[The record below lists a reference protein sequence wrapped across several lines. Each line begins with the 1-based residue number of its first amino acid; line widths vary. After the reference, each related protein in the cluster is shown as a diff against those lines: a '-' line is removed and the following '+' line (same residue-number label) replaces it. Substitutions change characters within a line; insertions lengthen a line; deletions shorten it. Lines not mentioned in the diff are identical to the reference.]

1 MSDVSAVIVNYN
13 AREYLAPCVESLRA
27 AGVAEVIVADN
38 DSRDGSAQALA
49 AADPEATWLP
59 TGGNFGFGGGANRGA
74 AQASGHYL
82 LICNPDITVEPGAVR
97 ALVDA
102 MEKDRRLAIVG
113 PAILNPDG
121 TVYPSPRVFPRLRDA
136 AGHAFLGM
144 ARPRNRWTVRYR
156 MLDFDRTSS
165 SNDVDWVSGSCF
177 LVRREA
183 WDALGGF
190 DEGYFMYAE
199 DTDLCWR
206 AHRAGWRVGFEPAA
220 RVVHVQGAST
230 SKTPYRMIRA
240 HHRSLLR
247 FSARTANGP
256 KRALLPVIAVALALR
271 TLIALGHRALNRPA
285 TR

>member
-1 MSDVSAVIVNYN
+1 MTDVSAVVVNYN
-13 AREYLAPCVESLRA
+13 ARDYLVPCVRSLRQ
-27 AGVAEVIVADN
+27 AGVPEIVVADN
-38 DSRDGSAQALA
+38 DSRDGSEEALA
-49 AADPEATWLP
+49 AAEPDAKFVP

-74 AQASGHYL
+74 ALVSGEYVVV
-82 LICNPDITVEPGAVR
+82 CNPDITVEPDAVDI
-97 ALVDA
+97 LVAA

-113 PAILNPDG
+113 PLVRNPDG
-121 TVYPSPRVFPRLRDA
+121 SVYPTPRVFPRLIDA

-144 ARPRNRWTVRYR
+144 LAPRNRFTRRYR
-156 MLDFDRTSS
+156 MLDLDRSVPS
-165 SNDVDWVSGSCF
+165 ADVDWVSGSFF
-177 LVRREA
+177 LARREA

-220 RVVHVQGAST
+220 RVTHVQGAST
-230 SKTPYRMIRA
+230 DKTPYRMIVA

-247 FSARTANGP
+247 FSARTAAGVE
-256 KRALLPVIAVALALR
+256 RALLPFVAVALALR
-271 TLIALGHRALNRPA
+271 TVIALAHRAARRPA

>member
-1 MSDVSAVIVNYN
+1 MTEVSAVVVNYN
-13 AREYLAPCVESLRA
+13 ARDYLVPCVRSLRQ
-27 AGVAEVIVADN
+27 AGVAEIVVADN
-38 DSRDGSAQALA
+38 DSRDGSADVLA
-49 AADPEATWLP
+49 AAEPAAKFVP

-74 AQASGHYL
+74 ALVSGEYIL
-82 LICNPDITVEPGAVR
+82 VCNPDITVEPDAVDI
-97 ALVDA
+97 LVAA

-113 PAILNPDG
+113 PLVRNPDG
-121 TVYPSPRVFPRLRDA
+121 SVYPTPRVFPRLLDA

-144 ARPRNRWTVRYR
+144 LAPRNRFSRRYR
-156 MLDFDRTSS
+156 MLDLDRRVPSA
-165 SNDVDWVSGSCF
+165 DVDWVSGSFF
-177 LVRREA
+177 LARREA

-220 RVVHVQGAST
+220 RVTHVQGAST
-230 SKTPYRMIRA
+230 DKTPYRMIVA

-247 FSARTANGP
+247 FSSRTAAGVE
-256 KRALLPVIAVALALR
+256 RAILPLVAVALALR
-271 TLIALGHRALNRPA
+271 TVIALAHRAARRPA